1 MTEIKVYSTPT
12 CPWCY
17 RVKEY
22 LEERGIEFTE
32 INVAEDL
39 EGREEMLSKS
49 RQMGVPQIEINGKII
64 IGFNQHAIDTELEKI
79 NADNQ

>member
-1 MTEIKVYSTPT
+1 MSDVNVYSTPA
-12 CPWCY
+12 CPWCH
-17 RVKEY
+17 RLKEY
-22 LEERGIEFTE
+22 LKEKGIEFTD

-49 RQMGVPQIEINGKII
+49 GQMGVPQIEINGKII
-64 IGFNQHAIDTELEKI
+64 VGFNQHAIDSEIEKM